1 MERDELRTEALQAN
15 TDSGT
20 VEPTTPKQQCKEE
33 PSESPKKLRE
43 MSWKPNGF
51 RKESEQLAAKEE
63 EDLLAK
69 DPRGDAARWFPSE
82 V

>member
-1 MERDELRTEALQAN
+1 
-15 TDSGT
+15 
-20 VEPTTPKQQCKEE
+20 
-33 PSESPKKLRE
+33 